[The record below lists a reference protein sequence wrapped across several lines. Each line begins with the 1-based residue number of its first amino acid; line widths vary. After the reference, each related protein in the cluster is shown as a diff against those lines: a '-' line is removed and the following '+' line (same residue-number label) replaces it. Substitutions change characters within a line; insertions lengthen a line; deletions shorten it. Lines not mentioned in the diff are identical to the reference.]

1 MSDDV
6 ANAVVQPATAADW
19 IQVPPVSDVP
29 PRVMSAAE
37 AATYFFLEAAE
48 RIDLS
53 SEIVDLLSRPYRELH
68 VEVPVRMDDGRL
80 RVFSGYRVQHS
91 GARGP
96 YKGGL
101 RFHPDVDL
109 DEVRALAAL
118 MTWKTA
124 VVDLPF
130 GGAKGGVQCDP
141 SVMSREERRR
151 LTRTY
156 LENISHLLGVYR
168 DIPAPDMGTDAQ
180 TMAWMMDA
188 YGARYGYSPAIVTG
202 KPVTM
207 GGSHGRDE
215 ATGRGVA
222 LVVRDTL
229 AARGERLEGTRV
241 AIQGFGNVGS
251 HAARLLDELGCRV
264 VAVGDVVGGV
274 YAPDGL
280 DVARLLEHAREH
292 GSVAGSPGA
301 TALTSEAVLE
311 VECDVLV
318 PAALGG
324 VIHADNWDRVQANVV
339 VEAANAP
346 VTPFA
351 DHLLARDGVEI
362 VPDIVANAGGV
373 LVSYFEWTQN
383 IQQHRWS
390 LSEVNERL
398 ETMLCDSY
406 GAVRRRA
413 SGRGIGLR
421 DAAFEIGVSRVA
433 DALEL
438 RGFV

>member
-1 MSDDV
+1 
-6 ANAVVQPATAADW
+6 
-19 IQVPPVSDVP
+19 
-29 PRVMSAAE
+29 
-37 AATYFFLEAAE
+37 
-48 RIDLS
+48 
-53 SEIVDLLSRPYRELH
+53 
-68 VEVPVRMDDGRL
+68 
-80 RVFSGYRVQHS
+80 
-91 GARGP
+91 
-96 YKGGL
+96 
-101 RFHPDVDL
+101 
-109 DEVRALAAL
+109 
-118 MTWKTA
+118 
-124 VVDLPF
+124 
-130 GGAKGGVQCDP
+130 
-141 SVMSREERRR
+141 MSREERRR

-202 KPVTM
+202 KPVAM

-229 AARGERLEGTRV
+229 AARGERPEDMRV

-251 HAARLLDELGCRV
+251 HAARLLHELGCRV
-264 VAVGDVVGGV
+264 VAVGDVAGGV
-274 YAPDGL
+274 YAADGL
-280 DVARLLEHAREH
+280 DPARLLAHAREH
-292 GSVAGSPGA
+292 GSVAGFHGARSISP
-301 TALTSEAVLE
+301 EAVLE

-324 VIHADNWDRVQANVV
+324 VIHAENWDLVQANVIV
-339 VEAANAP
+339 GAANAP

-351 DHLLARDGVEI
+351 NQQLACRGVEI

-383 IQQHRWS
+383 IQQDRWS
-390 LSEVNERL
+390 LSEVNARL

-406 GAVRRRA
+406 GAVRRHA
-413 SGRGIGLR
+413 SDRGIGLR
-421 DAAFEIGVSRVA
+421 DAAFEIGVGRVA
-433 DALEL
+433 EALEI